1 VGSSLPILPLAVVMV
16 AGPQIISAFI
26 LATGIGAR
34 RNSLTYLGGV
44 LLATV
49 LATTFFFFLAD
60 ELNAGD
66 QPRGGGSNA
75 LDYIT
80 IGLLVIL
87 GIYVYLRRGV
97 SEPPKWMGR
106 LQTATPGF
114 SFRLGFL
121 LFLFMPTDVITTF
134 TVGSTIARENDS
146 LLSAIPFW
154 ILTGL
159 FIATPLLLLLLLG
172 RRAEVLL
179 PKIRG
184 WMDSHSWVVSEFVIA
199 IFLVITISGL

>member
-1 VGSSLPILPLAVVMV
+1 VGSSLPVLPLAVVMV

-26 LATGIGAR
+26 LATGMGAR
-34 RNSLTYLGGV
+34 RNSTAYLGGV

-49 LATTFFFFLAD
+49 LATTFFFFLTD

-87 GIYVYLRRGV
+87 GIYVYLRRDV

-106 LQTATPGF
+106 LQRASPGF

-121 LFLFMPTDVITTF
+121 LFLFMPTDVVTTF

-159 FIATPLLLLLLLG
+159 LVAIPLLILLLLG

-179 PKIRG
+179 PKIRA
-184 WMDSHSWVVSEFVIA
+184 WIDSHSWLVSEFVIL
-199 IFLVITISGL
+199 IFLVITISGM

>member
-16 AGPQIISAFI
+16 AGPQIISAFV

-34 RNSLTYLGGV
+34 RNSLAYLGGV

-66 QPRGGGSNA
+66 QPKGGGSNT
-75 LDYIT
+75 LDYII
-80 IGLLVIL
+80 IGLLVVL
-87 GIYVYLRRGV
+87 GIYVYLRRAE

-134 TVGSTIARENDS
+134 SVGSTIARENDS
-146 LLSAIPFW
+146 IWSAIPFW
-154 ILTGL
+154 IVTGL
-159 FIATPLLLLLLLG
+159 FISVPLLILLLLG

-179 PKIRG
+179 PKIRA
-184 WMDSHSWVVSEFVIA
+184 WMDSHSWLVSEFVIL